1 MDLAAVKRLRCT
13 LTLHFAVIACLTA
26 MLVATGSQSIFLPV
40 FIFFVSLAAYIFVD
54 RLEWFE
60 LGKIGGY
67 IGMLVATVYSIFSY
81 LYNAFSVP
89 SESGQLLAIAGL
101 LVYPEAV
108 LFLQAKNLRIFEQL
122 AVFLLLEM
130 IVAALVNDN
139 ILFGVLLAPIMLLW
153 VSALFLFS
161 RYATIVQ
168 LNPDMEKPTPILFEI
183 MVQHFRTKLLGDSKK
198 LSLVTSEATLRD
210 VQASRGW
217 RRTMQSFPIG
227 LGAIV
232 FAAFFFYLM
241 PRTAPSSFEPT
252 VSFDAR
258 VGLPKSLSIGRV
270 GRLLAD
276 PTPVMRVTLTHANSG
291 ATYAVREAPYIR
303 ARVMDTYGSSSRD
316 SWAAYSEWSFAG
328 IHDHRRL
335 RGLDSAETFTDQERD
350 EVKVE
355 FDIKRKF
362 AGPMY
367 CFPPTYAL
375 PREQSVRLSYD
386 TLNLVL
392 EELDPSK
399 LPGGKS
405 LVYQVGSTGFF
416 AGNQLRIMPASV
428 GTGTY
433 SESRNIFNMTRDFR
447 NFHSCNEY
455 REQLLAKLNVDLSR
469 SYQIAT
475 AIEQHF
481 GNGEFS
487 YTLDLR
493 PPIDPDLD
501 PIEDFL
507 INQKRGHCQYFASAM
522 VMMLRQSQIPAR
534 IVVGYRPNEFN
545 KIGRYFPVRQS
556 DAHAW
561 VEALLERTDLIGTEH
576 EPWLSPHHD
585 LYWVRFDPT
594 AFVEGEGDAIVE
606 QQGQAMD
613 YAEKLWKD
621 YVVEGQKLAGE
632 NTLYAPVAANSKNAY
647 DQMVER
653 LQNLRQNLEQGRL
666 FGSGGG
672 IGFAWPLT
680 ILIIVVGFS
689 GIVVWRTL
697 VLLPRLA
704 PQLARRLGIAPALPS
719 IQQAFFARCMKLL
732 SAHGYVRQADETPS
746 EFTQRA
752 SAALALNQANAPV
765 ALDKSLGF
773 LTQLYYR
780 LRFSQDPS
788 LSTSEQQ
795 QIDQALEDLSAIE
808 RRKRK

>member
-1 MDLAAVKRLRCT
+1 MDLVAIKQLRCT

-40 FIFFVSLAAYIFVD
+40 FIFFVSVSAFIFVD
-54 RLEWFE
+54 LLEWFE
-60 LGKIGGY
+60 LGRIGSY
-67 IGMLVATVYSIFSY
+67 IGMLVATVFSIFSY
-81 LYNAFSVP
+81 LYSAFTVP

-168 LNPDMEKPTPILFEI
+168 LDPTMEKPAPILFEI
-183 MVQHFRTKLLGDSKK
+183 LLQRFRTKLLGDNKK
-198 LSLVTSEATLRD
+198 PSVVTSEATLSD
-210 VQASRGW
+210 VKASRGW

-232 FAAFFFYLM
+232 FAGFFFYLM
-241 PRTAPSSFEPT
+241 PRTGPSSFEPS
-252 VSFDAR
+252 VSFDSR

-270 GRLLAD
+270 GKLLAD
-276 PTPVMRVTLTHANSG
+276 PSPVMRVSLTHSNTG
-291 ATYAVREAPYIR
+291 ATYSLREAPYIR
-303 ARVMDTYGSSSRD
+303 ARVMDTYGSGNRD
-316 SWAAYSEWSFAG
+316 GWTAYSEWNFSG
-328 IHDHRRL
+328 ILEHRRL
-335 RGLDSAETFTDQERD
+335 RGLDQAQTFIDQDRD
-350 EVKVE
+350 AVMVE
-355 FDIKRKF
+355 FDIKRKYV
-362 AGPMY
+362 GPMY
-367 CFPPTYAL
+367 SLPPAYSL
-375 PREQSVRLSYD
+375 PRSQSVRLSYD
-386 TLNLVL
+386 NLNLVL

-405 LVYQVGSTGFF
+405 LVYQIGSTGFF
-416 AGNQLRIMPASV
+416 AGNQLRIVPAALGS
-428 GTGTY
+428 GTY
-433 SESRNIFNMTRDFR
+433 SESRNVYNMTRSFK
-447 NFHSCNEY
+447 NFQLSNEY
-455 REQLLAKLNVDLSR
+455 RAQLLAKSNVDLNR
-469 SYQIAT
+469 PYQVAT

-481 GNGEFS
+481 GNGSFT

-501 PIEDFL
+501 PMEDFL
-507 INQKRGHCQYFASAM
+507 INQKRGHCQYFASSM
-522 VMMLRQSQIPAR
+522 VMLLRQSEIPAR

-561 VEALLERTDLIGTEH
+561 VEGLFERNDLVGTELERWLTPTH
-576 EPWLSPHHD
+576 EF
-585 LYWVRFDPT
+585 YWVRFDPT
-594 AFVEGEGDAIVE
+594 AFVEGEGDEIVE

-621 YVVEGQKLAGE
+621 YVIEGQKLAGE

-653 LQNLRQNLEQGRL
+653 LQNLRKNFEQGQ
-666 FGSGGG
+666 FFNTAAD

-680 ILIIVVGFS
+680 ILVIVLGVMA
-689 GIVVWRTL
+689 IVVWRTII
-697 VLLPRLA
+697 LLPRLA
-704 PQLARRLGIAPALPS
+704 PQFARRLGIAPAAS
-719 IQQAFFARCMKLL
+719 SVQQAFFARCLRLL
-732 SAHGYVRQADETPS
+732 SAHGFVRQVDETPN

-752 SAALALNQANAPV
+752 GAAIAVSQSSPAGTLPN
-765 ALDKSLGF
+765 SLRF
-773 LTQLYYR
+773 LTDIYYR

-788 LSTSEQQ
+788 LSQVEQQ
-795 QIDQALEDLSAIE
+795 QIDQALEELSSVE
-808 RRKRK
+808 RLRRK